1 MAGVGLCGAGTEG
14 EGGVTP
20 FAQKLFRNMAHL
32 IDGKDGRLPRMMAG
46 ALCFEISEIIPAIC
60 ETVDDLAEH
69 PTWIDGMAHYDH
81 GGLLLMPA
89 PVVWLEFIA
98 PSGRVGLLL
107 NEVDEEIGVNLIA
120 TGLAQQHSA
129 YLERRNADMYVLRPQ
144 AALYGL
150 QDEKTATHAAALA
163 SVALMLINAP
173 RGVIKHQLPLHKG
186 LAREAKRYGVGPIR
200 HPHKIV
206 LDVNAGDIGGTSGTG
221 PSSEKAFHYCR
232 SHIRRIAPD
241 RSIVVRGHWKGNP
254 ALGIARGDYVVRGDR
269 TGMVH

>member
-1 MAGVGLCGAGTEG
+1 M
-14 EGGVTP
+14 TP

-46 ALCFEISEIIPAIC
+46 ALCFEISEIIPAIR
-60 ETVDDLAEH
+60 ETCDDLAQH

-81 GGLLLMPA
+81 GGLLFMPA
-89 PVVWLEFIA
+89 PVLWLEYIA
-98 PSGRVGLLL
+98 PGGRIGLLL
-107 NEVDEEIGVNLIA
+107 NEVDEEIGVDVIA
-120 TGLAQQHSA
+120 TGMTQEHSA
-129 YLERRNADMYVLRPQ
+129 YIKRRDGDMFFSRPHP
-144 AALYGL
+144 ALCGL
-150 QDEKTATHAAALA
+150 QDEKAATAAAALA

-173 RGVIKHQLPLHKG
+173 RGVLKQQLPLHKG

-206 LDVNAGDIGGTSGTG
+206 LDVNAGDIGGISGTG